1 MVYYSFIYVVDLKMS
16 TFGLLNSEHFM
27 MEEVTMLQIQI
38 IGYCRFLKECP
49 QITHWAQQLKQW

>member
-1 MVYYSFIYVVDLKMS
+1 MYNFW
-16 TFGLLNSEHFM
+16 LLNSEHFV